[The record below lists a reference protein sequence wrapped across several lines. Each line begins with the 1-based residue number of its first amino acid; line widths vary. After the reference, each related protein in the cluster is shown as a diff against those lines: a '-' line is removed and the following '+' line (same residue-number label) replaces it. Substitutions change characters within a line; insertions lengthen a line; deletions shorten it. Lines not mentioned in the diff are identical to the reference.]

1 MMVYNLELRK
11 SNDVRA
17 KIVSKNKKKEKKRA
31 EKLTDEK
38 NLKTQATA
46 HFISD
51 DFVLFFSAM
60 REELNGHKIV
70 S

>member
-11 SNDVRA
+11 ETMWEQKCER
-17 KIVSKNKKKEKKRA
+17 KKKEKKEHA

-46 HFISD
+46 HF
-51 DFVLFFSAM
+51 FVRYEATHTTTTTLLPAYLSS
-60 REELNGHKIV
+60 K
-70 S
+70 